1 MRLNFEELEKRDILL
16 VSQFAIIL
24 LLAVFLFG
32 GSGSDP
38 HKTYLEEELESKVPV
53 KGFNGS
59 LDVSVNEDMI
69 SGYNVLINATGFEFT
84 PESVNS
90 YHALA
95 KGHAH
100 VYINGVKVDRAYSKY
115 YYLYDIPRQE
125 KFNLTI
131 TLQSNDH
138 RTYYKKGKPV
148 MYSEIIQTS

>member
-1 MRLNFEELEKRDILL
+1 MPLDLERFGKQD
-16 VSQFAIIL
+16 L
-24 LLAVFLFG
+24 LLASQFIVIVFLSALLFTG
-32 GSGSDP
+32 GGDK
-38 HKTYLEEELESKVPV
+38 HKTYLEDELESKVPV

-59 LDVSVNEDMI
+59 LDVSVNEDMV
-69 SGYNVLINATGFEFT
+69 SGYNILINATGFEFT
-84 PESVNS
+84 PENVNS

-115 YYLYDIPRQE
+115 YYLYDVPNQQ

-138 RTYYKKGKPV
+138 RTYYKNGKPV
-148 MYSEIIQTS
+148 MYTQVIQKS